1 MKNDLEKLLNLN
13 NKDFILQAFKRI
25 QDLPLSDAELSVLT
39 NVDHANDT
47 INAKNKYTYPIIKEV
62 PIIGDVTK
70 EFTHVKGNRR
80 YSNEKVYY
88 QDKAYILCNDWY
100 YPSEGKKNTKDTR
113 TKFLEWI
120 EYLEHKYDSAKST

>member
-1 MKNDLEKLLNLN
+1 MKHDLGMLLKLN
-13 NKDFILQAFKRI
+13 NKDFITQAFKRI
-25 QDLPLSDAELSVLT
+25 QNLPLSDTELSILT
-39 NVDHANDT
+39 NVDHANET

-62 PIIGDVTK
+62 PVIGEVTR
-70 EFTHVKGNRR
+70 ESTHVKGNRR
-80 YSNEKVYY
+80 YFDNKVYF

-120 EYLEHKYDSAKST
+120 EYLENKYDR